1 MCNRRVVVAI
11 AAFGLS
17 LLSHSALAQGTIAG
31 TVRDESGAVLPGVTV
46 SAASPALIEGAR
58 EAVTDSSGVYT
69 ITNLRPGTYAV
80 TFTLTGFA
88 TTVRPNVIIEA
99 NFAAQVNAEL
109 KVSALQE
116 TITVT
121 GEAPIVDVKSSV
133 QQQVL
138 TREILDELPA
148 VRVIDRQAAM
158 LPGVLNVVPAGG
170 AVTGSG
176 TASTSLHGSDFND
189 SKWLMNGLPIVLGTS
204 AGGSQQALNDA
215 GFEQVSV
222 DDGSGSAESSLSGAR
237 FNIIPKEGGNTVSG
251 LFWGT
256 WGPGWQSDNLSP
268 ELAAAGVGGTTKIDF
283 DFDLGPAIGGPILRN
298 RLWYFS
304 AYRQKGTQQTIFNTF
319 YSDGSPVQSRNGWY
333 KTATGRLTFQ
343 ATRRDKVTFSY
354 EGNGSRPGSG
364 REGVGNC
371 SGASPSTTPEA
382 CTITMVK
389 YASQA
394 SLRWTSTPTNRLLL
408 EAALQKS
415 TNDQTHN
422 RYRDE
427 VGEFDVSRFDSGT
440 GRRTAAP
447 NGTSVNPN
455 SSAVDAWSATASYVT
470 GSHAV
475 KTGMSLV
482 TGHTETT
489 RNPHGDISQL
499 TFINGVPNAV
509 VVMNTPFTSV
519 AKMNADLGL
528 FIQDA
533 WTMRRLTLNL
543 GYRWNYLNESVE
555 AASAPAGLFVPAR
568 NFAPVKDIPK
578 WQDSM
583 PRFGA
588 AYDVFGNGRTAI
600 KGAAGRYVAQEA
612 LGLINTFN
620 PLSSQ
625 TDSRA
630 WTDLDGNRSIFE
642 NGTFNVQRNEIGP
655 SRNNNFGLAAGVPKL
670 DPDLKR
676 PYNWSYSVMVQ
687 HQLLPTLSASVGYF
701 RRDFHNLGRTINQ
714 AVDPDRDFT
723 PFTITGPRHPRL
735 PNGGGESITLYN
747 LNANRLGAVDNIV
760 TYSSVNSRQYDGY
773 ELNMNGRVLHGA
785 TVFGGVTF
793 GRTRANTCDVA
804 NPNDR
809 RFCDTEPPFQGIY
822 KVGWNTP
829 LPLGF
834 AVNGTFQAIPGS
846 ALEANY
852 AVTSAIAGVPLT
864 GGGSLTVRLL
874 DPAVEYLDMVK
885 TFDVRVTRTFAPVGR
900 LRAKAFVD
908 LVNAFNDATILAV
921 SNTFGSTW
929 LNPQAAT
936 SGRYVRLGIQTDF

>member
-1 MCNRRVVVAI
+1 MRKLRFFAAVA
-11 AAFGLS
+11 ALGLS
-17 LLSHSALAQGTIAG
+17 LLPDPAFAQGTIAG

-46 SAASPALIEGAR
+46 QASSPALIEGSR
-58 EAVTDSSGVYT
+58 EALSDSFGVYT
-69 ITNLRPGTYAV
+69 ITNLRPGTYTV
-80 TFTLTGFA
+80 TFALPGFA
-88 TTVRPNVIIEA
+88 TTVRPNILLEA
-99 NFAAQVNAEL
+99 NFAAQINVEL
-109 KVSALQE
+109 KLSALAE
-116 TITVT
+116 TITVS
-121 GEAPIVDVKSSV
+121 GEAPVVDVKSAG

-148 VRVIDRQAAM
+148 ARVIDRQAAM

-170 AVTGSG
+170 ALTGSG
-176 TASTSLHGSDFND
+176 TARTSVHGSDFGD
-189 SKWLMNGLPIVLGTS
+189 SKWLLNGMPIVLGTS

-222 DDGSGSAESSLSGAR
+222 DDGSGSAESSLSGVR
-237 FNIIPKEGGNTVSG
+237 FNIIPKEGGNMVSG

-268 ELAAAGVGGTTKIDF
+268 ELAAAGVGGTAGIDF
-283 DFDLGPAIGGPILRN
+283 DFDLGPAIGGPIVRN

-319 YSDGSPVQSRNGWY
+319 YSDGTPVQSRNGWY

-343 ATRRDKVTFSY
+343 ATGRDKISFAY

-364 REGVGNC
+364 REGNGNC
-371 SGASPSTTPEA
+371 SQASPSVSPEA

-394 SLRWTSTPTNRLLL
+394 SLRWTSTPTSRLLL
-408 EAALQKS
+408 EAGLQKS
-415 TNDQTHN
+415 TNDQTHR

-440 GRRTAAP
+440 GRRIGAP
-447 NGTSVNPN
+447 NGTSINPN
-455 SSAVDAWSATASYVT
+455 SSAVDAWAASASYVT
-470 GSHAV
+470 GSHAF
-475 KTGMSLV
+475 KGGMSLV
-482 TGHTETT
+482 TGRNETT

-509 VVMNTPFTSV
+509 VVMNTPFTS
-519 AKMNADLGL
+519 ASRMEADLGL
-528 FIQDA
+528 FVQDS

-543 GYRWNYLNESVE
+543 GYRWNYLNESIA
-555 AASAPAGLFVPAR
+555 AASAPAGLFVAARQFPA
-568 NFAPVKDIPK
+568 VKDIPK

-588 AYDVFGNGRTAI
+588 AYDLFGNGKTAI
-600 KGAAGRYVAQEA
+600 KGAAGRFVAQEA
-612 LGLINTFN
+612 LDLINTFN

-630 WTDLDGNRSIFE
+630 WTDLDGNRSIFQT
-642 NGTFNVQRNEIGP
+642 GTFNVQRNEIGP
-655 SRNNNFGLAAGVPKL
+655 SRNNNFGLARGVPSL

-676 PYNWSYSVMVQ
+676 PYNWSYSLMLQ
-687 HQLLPTLSASVGYF
+687 HELVPAVSVSLGYF

-735 PNGGGESITLYN
+735 PNGGGEAITLYN
-747 LNANRLGAVDNIV
+747 LNPNRLGAVDNIV
-760 TYSSVNSRQYDGY
+760 TYSAVNSRQYDGY
-773 ELNMNGRVLHGA
+773 ELNMNGRLLNGA
-785 TVFGGVTF
+785 TVFGGITV
-793 GRTRANTCDVA
+793 GRTKANTCDVA

-809 RFCDTEPPFQGIY
+809 RFCESEPPFQGIY
-822 KVGWNTP
+822 KVGWNLP

-846 ALEANY
+846 AVEANY
-852 AVTSAIAGVPLT
+852 AVNSAIAGVPLT
-864 GGGSLTVRLL
+864 GGGSLTVRLI
-874 DPAVEYLDMVK
+874 DPAAEYLEMVK
-885 TFDVRVTRTFAPVGR
+885 TFDLRITRTFASSGR

-908 LVNAFNDATILAV
+908 LVNASNNSTILAV

-929 LNPQAAT
+929 LRPQAAA
-936 SGRYVRLGIQTDF
+936 SGRYVRLGTQIDF